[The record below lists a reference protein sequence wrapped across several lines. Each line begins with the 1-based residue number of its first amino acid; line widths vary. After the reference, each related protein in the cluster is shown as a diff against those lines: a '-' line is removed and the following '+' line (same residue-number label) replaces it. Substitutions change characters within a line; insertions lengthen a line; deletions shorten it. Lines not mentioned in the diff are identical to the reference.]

1 MLIFSKLNVF
11 LVIKTVKIVLD
22 LNKQIVLIVQLVEQK
37 INLINVFVTMDLQK
51 TKQENVYVLIHW
63 QFFQTELVKTQF
75 HYVELINKIVSQ
87 KILQKQLK
95 DLVHARQVWLK
106 SKENV
111 KHVNWIKFIILKRVS
126 ANVILKQT
134 HIKANVLYVLQINSL
149 IREQGCVIVQNT
161 LKKHRLKSALNALI
175 KLFIKEEV
183 FVDVYLIIISI
194 KMGSVK
200 NVQKKLIIL
209 LVNNLFITLISLE
222 LWAGKK
228 YFD

>member
-1 MLIFSKLNVF
+1 M
-11 LVIKTVKIVLD
+11 
-22 LNKQIVLIVQLVEQK
+22 
-37 INLINVFVTMDLQK
+37 
-51 TKQENVYVLIHW
+51 
-63 QFFQTELVKTQF
+63 
-75 HYVELINKIVSQ
+75 
-87 KILQKQLK
+87 
-95 DLVHARQVWLK
+95 
-106 SKENV
+106 
-111 KHVNWIKFIILKRVS
+111 
-126 ANVILKQT
+126 
-134 HIKANVLYVLQINSL
+134 
-149 IREQGCVIVQNT
+149 IVQNT

>member
-1 MLIFSKLNVF
+1 
-11 LVIKTVKIVLD
+11 
-22 LNKQIVLIVQLVEQK
+22 
-37 INLINVFVTMDLQK
+37 
-51 TKQENVYVLIHW
+51 
-63 QFFQTELVKTQF
+63 
-75 HYVELINKIVSQ
+75 
-87 KILQKQLK
+87 
-95 DLVHARQVWLK
+95 
-106 SKENV
+106 
-111 KHVNWIKFIILKRVS
+111 
-126 ANVILKQT
+126 
-134 HIKANVLYVLQINSL
+134 
-149 IREQGCVIVQNT
+149 VIVQNT

-209 LVNNLFITLISLE
+209 HVNNLFITLISLE

>member
-1 MLIFSKLNVF
+1 M
-11 LVIKTVKIVLD
+11 
-22 LNKQIVLIVQLVEQK
+22 
-37 INLINVFVTMDLQK
+37 
-51 TKQENVYVLIHW
+51 
-63 QFFQTELVKTQF
+63 
-75 HYVELINKIVSQ
+75 
-87 KILQKQLK
+87 
-95 DLVHARQVWLK
+95 
-106 SKENV
+106 
-111 KHVNWIKFIILKRVS
+111 
-126 ANVILKQT
+126 
-134 HIKANVLYVLQINSL
+134 
-149 IREQGCVIVQNT
+149 IVQNT
-161 LKKHRLKSALNALI
+161 LTKHRLKSALNALI

>member
-1 MLIFSKLNVF
+1 
-11 LVIKTVKIVLD
+11 
-22 LNKQIVLIVQLVEQK
+22 
-37 INLINVFVTMDLQK
+37 
-51 TKQENVYVLIHW
+51 
-63 QFFQTELVKTQF
+63 
-75 HYVELINKIVSQ
+75 
-87 KILQKQLK
+87 
-95 DLVHARQVWLK
+95 
-106 SKENV
+106 
-111 KHVNWIKFIILKRVS
+111 
-126 ANVILKQT
+126 
-134 HIKANVLYVLQINSL
+134 
-149 IREQGCVIVQNT
+149 VIVQNT